1 MHFTS
6 SFLLPTLL
14 LLTPALVLARDC
26 THFETTY
33 LIPCP
38 NKHCDLK
45 APDTS
50 PNGWA
55 HAFQVNKEAFETWAK
70 RDGIGGGCGGFCQKL
85 QLTTP
90 SGYTGAT
97 FTMRC
102 VISRMRKVWDQGIP
116 GYLEGLERIATNT
129 NYDGVTLYDT
139 GLFRERYLHVSKLGP
154 SEIDST
160 KMLAVFALGLLL
172 QLLVVSATAT
182 GERLGIHFENGNQ
195 DAPLLKLNYA
205 TYRATYNKTY
215 DVSYPPILQESVCE
229 RVQKELI
236 NPPTYVFKNVR
247 FAAPPLGPLRWAKPA
262 PPLKMEA
269 VQDGAEGRSCTQSS
283 SRLVMG
289 GVSTSPPGEDCLF
302 LDVTVPGKAIKTP
315 GATLPVVGKAFANNM
330 FWGGAD
336 AMIKASGGNL
346 VWVAG
351 NYRLGAYGFLTGT
364 TVEKEGVPNAGFWDQ
379 RAVLEWIQKYIT
391 LVGGDPKTVT
401 AMGISAGA
409 GSIVHHLILEG
420 GKMDPLFTRAIL
432 QSPGY
437 TNLMDRAG
445 QLESNYKRF
454 EDLAGCKGK
463 GLACLRALNESSL
476 QNASNS
482 VNGGRRQGDFAFNPA
497 PDGKFIMK
505 TPTLEFAAGN
515 YFKGIESIISSYV
528 TNEGGMFADSTVTD
542 DGKFDQLIVSTY
554 GNSSETAWIK
564 DQAAKL
570 WPPISAPGSPYKTEQ
585 ERLGSH
591 VSEGSFTCHNRL
603 IADAYPGKVWTVHY
617 AVPPA
622 GHGSDQTATFFNP
635 ASPQYAT
642 MTAAEKEGRAAF
654 QSYLTSFARTGDPN
668 KFRSEGQTIEW
679 PKTTGVE
686 GVTLRNTLQVDSL
699 KGREGFRLVDDGLQV
714 KERCEFWSRV
724 QVAVEKRLGK
734 GA

>member
-1 MHFTS
+1 MS
-6 SFLLPTLL
+6 
-14 LLTPALVLARDC
+14 V
-26 THFETTY
+26 
-33 LIPCP
+33 
-38 NKHCDLK
+38 
-45 APDTS
+45 
-50 PNGWA
+50 
-55 HAFQVNKEAFETWAK
+55 
-70 RDGIGGGCGGFCQKL
+70 
-85 QLTTP
+85 
-90 SGYTGAT
+90 
-97 FTMRC
+97 
-102 VISRMRKVWDQGIP
+102 
-116 GYLEGLERIATNT
+116 
-129 NYDGVTLYDT
+129 
-139 GLFRERYLHVSKLGP
+139 
-154 SEIDST
+154 
-160 KMLAVFALGLLL
+160 VFALGLLL

-182 GERLGIHFENGNQ
+182 DESLGIHFENGNP
-195 DAPLLKLNYA
+195 DAPLLKLDYA
-205 TYRATYNKTY
+205 TYRATYNETY
-215 DVSYPPILQESVCE
+215 DD
-229 RVQKELI
+229 
-236 NPPTYVFKNVR
+236 
-247 FAAPPLGPLRWAKPA
+247 G
-262 PPLKMEA
+262 

-289 GVSTSPPGEDCLF
+289 GVSASPPGEDCLF

-315 GATLPVVGKAFANNM
+315 GATLPVVAWFYGGAYSLGSKEQR
-330 FWGGAD
+330 GGAD

-391 LVGGDPKTVT
+391 LVGGDPRTVT

-420 GKMDPLFTRAIL
+420 GKIDPLFTRAIL

-445 QLESNYKRF
+445 QLENNYKRF

-482 VNGGRRQGDFAFNPA
+482 ANGGRRQGDFAFNPA